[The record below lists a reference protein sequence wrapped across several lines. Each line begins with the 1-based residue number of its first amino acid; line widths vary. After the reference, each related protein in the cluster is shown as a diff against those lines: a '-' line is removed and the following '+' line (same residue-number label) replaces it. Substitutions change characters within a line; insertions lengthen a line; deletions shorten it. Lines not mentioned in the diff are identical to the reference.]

1 MPRTT
6 VTRTIHAPA
15 DVVFS
20 TVADISQFSQAV
32 PHIVKVEF
40 LSDVRSGLGTRFR
53 ETRLMKGRERQTELE
68 VMEYVPDRRVRMV
81 ADSHGTVWDTLFE
94 VRSESGFSILTV
106 TMDATAR
113 GLLPKI
119 MNVLI
124 RGMVRR
130 AIERDMESVKIYC
143 ERTATTWGP
152 GDRPA
157 PPPASAR

>member
-53 ETRLMKGRERQTELE
+53 ETRLMKGRG
-68 VMEYVPDRRVRMV
+68 RRREARGDGVRAEPSDAPV
-81 ADSHGTVWDTLFE
+81 ANSHGTVWDTLFE
-94 VRSESGFSILTV
+94 VRAESGFSILTV

-119 MNVLI
+119 MNLLI
-124 RGMVRR
+124 GGMVRR

-143 ERTATTWGP
+143 ERTATAWAP

-157 PPPASAR
+157 PPPAR